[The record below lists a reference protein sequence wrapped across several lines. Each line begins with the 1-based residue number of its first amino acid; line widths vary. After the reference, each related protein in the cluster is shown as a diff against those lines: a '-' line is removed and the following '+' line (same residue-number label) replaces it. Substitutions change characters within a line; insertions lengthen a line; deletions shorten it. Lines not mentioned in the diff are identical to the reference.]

1 MVMVLLNFVKGSKSA
16 EGGKNPPADLDPRG
30 PILGVSKSAGTPD
43 RARGNLN
50 ISNIWRGQKLAK
62 NSASSKFRPWSP
74 CTNMFEPNRY

>member
-50 ISNIWRGQKLAK
+50 ISRTKVGK
-62 NSASSKFRPWSP
+62 NSASSKFWHWLPY
-74 CTNMFEPNRY
+74 TNMFEPKRY